1 MADLLGAPQG
11 QQPGLHRMGEQPAL
25 RQLLQEVVHVT
36 WRVAAREAAGSCWRD
51 DKDVKHGRA
60 GSNLDNQHVYVGS
73 SSEFFPRN

>member
-1 MADLLGAPQG
+1 M
-11 QQPGLHRMGEQPAL
+11 
-25 RQLLQEVVHVT
+25 HVT

-73 SSEFFPRN
+73 SSEFSPEPEETVLILTVVS